1 MDKFCEVET
10 GKGEDAVERRPQLK
24 AALAACKRQKAT
36 PVIAKLDR
44 LARNTHFITGL
55 RKSKLDFVACDYPL
69 ADKMQIQLLAVFAE
83 HKRDMIAKRTSERL
97 QAMKTSGQRPP
108 PPRLISNAARSF
120 YLQPRMACGRWPMSA
135 R

>member
-1 MDKFCEVET
+1 MGKFCEVET

-55 RKSKLDFVACDYPL
+55 RKSKLDFVACDYPF
-69 ADKMQIQLLAVFAE
+69 ADKMQIQLPAVFAE
-83 HKRDMIAKRTSERL
+83 HERDMIAKRTSERL
-97 QAMKTSGQRPP
+97 QAMKTSGQRPTTATAQMP
-108 PPRLISNAARSF
+108 HGPSTCRLAGV
-120 YLQPRMACGRWPMSA
+120 GR
-135 R
+135 